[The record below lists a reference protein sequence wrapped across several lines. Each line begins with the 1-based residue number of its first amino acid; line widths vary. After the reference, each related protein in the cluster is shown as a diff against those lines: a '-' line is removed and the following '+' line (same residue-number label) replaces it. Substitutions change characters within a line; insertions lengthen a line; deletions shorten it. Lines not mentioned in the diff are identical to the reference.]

1 MATNGIEHESG
12 QGIMQRVN
20 GRMARVGS
28 EAVAVIHLSS
38 YGNWVDVN
46 GVRREQLVLG
56 RKGRRPARCWEV
68 TLDPNKATPS

>member
-1 MATNGIEHESG
+1 
-12 QGIMQRVN
+12 
-20 GRMARVGS
+20 MARVGS